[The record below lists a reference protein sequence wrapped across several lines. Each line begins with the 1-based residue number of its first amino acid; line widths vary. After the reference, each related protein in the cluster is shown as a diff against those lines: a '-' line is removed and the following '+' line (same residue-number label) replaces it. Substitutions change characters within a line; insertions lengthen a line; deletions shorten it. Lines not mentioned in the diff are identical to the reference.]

1 MAESEQKPRILI
13 VEDHPII
20 AELVETRLRIEGMD
34 PIKCPGGR
42 EALEIIGTQPLDAVI
57 LDIMMPDVDGY
68 EVLRHIRSQPA
79 TRRLPVI
86 FLTARSTPADIEKG
100 LAMGANYYITKPFS
114 GLDLVRKVRIC
125 LEERRA
131 AAPSRPPCDEAP
143 PRPPRPRRRAR
154 RDARARGLE
163 RRGGSRGAAPGRRQ
177 DLDRPRYLEW
187 QRPGSVPP
195 RHWRHLLRDQPEH
208 RAPPRA
214 QDERGARHGRHRER
228 PDERSA
234 GDHPVLR
241 PGQQP
246 RPRREGGNPRLGRAA
261 ARRYPRA
268 QFPQQLRVRDRR
280 QAAHRAAASRR
291 LIRSSERA
299 GTGAPSPLRLRRL
312 GGASSAVRACRRRGA
327 PTAPPSPRTPLRLR

>member
-1 MAESEQKPRILI
+1 MAESEQRPRVLI

-34 PIKCPGGR
+34 PIKCLGGR

-131 AAPSRPPCDEAP
+131 AAPEPPAM
-143 PRPPRPRRRAR
+143 R
-154 RDARARGLE
+154 
-163 RRGGSRGAAPGRRQ
+163 
-177 DLDRPRYLEW
+177 
-187 QRPGSVPP
+187 
-195 RHWRHLLRDQPEH
+195 
-208 RAPPRA
+208 
-214 QDERGARHGRHRER
+214 
-228 PDERSA
+228 
-234 GDHPVLR
+234 
-241 PGQQP
+241 
-246 RPRREGGNPRLGRAA
+246 
-261 ARRYPRA
+261 
-268 QFPQQLRVRDRR
+268 
-280 QAAHRAAASRR
+280 
-291 LIRSSERA
+291 
-299 GTGAPSPLRLRRL
+299 
-312 GGASSAVRACRRRGA
+312 
-327 PTAPPSPRTPLRLR
+327 